1 MNDSDV
7 NPMKTG
13 LMFVPLG
20 WATMSPGRRVTPL
33 QCSDH
38 KEQRKAAGNRGAYIR
53 LLAPSVLDRSA
64 FQRLLERFGQGAQR
78 CSPSST

>member
-20 WATMSPGRRVTPL
+20 SATMSPDRRVAPL

-38 KEQRKAAGNRGAYIR
+38 REQRKAADNRGAYIR
-53 LLAPSVLDRSA
+53 LFALSSLGRSA
-64 FQRLLERFGQGAQR
+64 FHRLCERFGQVVQAR
-78 CSPSST
+78 EPSST

>member
-20 WATMSPGRRVTPL
+20 WATMSPGRRVAPP
-33 QCSDH
+33 QCFDH
-38 KEQRKAAGNRGAYIR
+38 EEQRKGAGNRDARTR
-53 LLAPSVLDRSA
+53 LFALSSRGRSA
-64 FQRLLERFGQGAQR
+64 FHRLLERFGQVAR
-78 CSPSST
+78 RRSPSST